1 MVRWTL
7 CSFVSLALFLS
18 GCSVGIQ
25 GSGVSKTET
34 REVGSFESVSHD
46 FVGEVLVRQGE
57 DRSVVV
63 TADDN
68 LLPVIETAVD
78 EGVLVIKTKE
88 SFSSSVGIRVEVTAP
103 KLTSLTVKGVGS
115 LQAEGLDAE
124 SLTVDLSG
132 VGSLKASGKVKQVT
146 ANLSG
151 VGGAD
156 LQELIADSVTV
167 SVSGVGGAKVHATQ
181 SVEAKTSGVGGVVVT
196 GEPADRKTETSG
208 IGSVEFK

>member
-7 CSFVSLALFLS
+7 CSLVSLALFLS
-18 GCSVGIQ
+18 GCSVGLK

-34 REVGSFESVSHD
+34 REVGSFDSVSHD
-46 FVGEVLVRQGE
+46 FVGEVSVRQGE
-57 DRSVVV
+57 ESSVVV

-68 LLPVIETAVD
+68 LLPLVETTVD

-88 SFSSSVGIRVEVTAP
+88 SFSSSLGIRVEVTAP
-103 KLTSLTVKGVGS
+103 TLKSLVVKGVGS
-115 LQAEGLDAE
+115 LQAEGLNAE

-132 VGSLKASGKVKQVT
+132 VGSLKASGKVKKLT

-156 LQELIADSVTV
+156 LNELIAESVTV

-181 SVEAKTSGVGGVVVT
+181 SVEAKTSGMGGIIVT
-196 GEPADRKTETSG
+196 GEPVDRKTETSG

>member
-7 CSFVSLALFLS
+7 CSLVSLALFLS
-18 GCSVGIQ
+18 GCSVGLK

-34 REVGSFESVSHD
+34 REVGDFDSVSHD
-46 FVGEVLVRQGE
+46 FVGDIIVRQGE
-57 DRSVVV
+57 GKSVTV

-68 LLPVIETAVD
+68 LLPIVETLVD

-88 SFSSSVGIRVEVTAP
+88 NFSSSTGIRVEITAP
-103 KLTSLTVKGVGS
+103 KFSSLAVQGVGS

-124 SLTVDLSG
+124 SLTIDLSG
-132 VGSLKASGKVKQVT
+132 VGSLTASGKVKQLT

-151 VGGAD
+151 VGGAE
-156 LQELIADSVTV
+156 LQKLIAESVTV

-181 SVEAKTSGVGGVVVT
+181 SVEAKTSGVGGVIVT